1 MKNLAEILKE
11 SRTSDKEITHYIQSF
26 LRQDRENYEKTTVLI
41 LQSMMDFY
49 KGEMDYLEDKDK
61 IASGNQS
68 ENYNKV
74 ADLYKKVSDAY
85 KLF

>member
-1 MKNLAEILKE
+1 MKNLIEILKE
-11 SRTSDKEITHYIQSF
+11 SKTSDKEITHYIQSF

-49 KGEMDYLEDKDK
+49 KDEMDYLEDKNK
-61 IASGNQS
+61 IASGKQS
-68 ENYNKV
+68 EDYDKV